1 MGLWEVNPSPG
12 LRLAV
17 GPSITKEQEIE
28 LLSAIIHSRWISTC
42 DKTPVAAEAKAL
54 DCLFRQSQRGFS
66 FTAPKSLLRLKI
78 VETSAAR
85 TRVLNRC

>member
-1 MGLWEVNPSPG
+1 MSCSVPS
-12 LRLAV
+12 
-17 GPSITKEQEIE
+17 SIAGGSVPVT
-28 LLSAIIHSRWISTC
+28 
-42 DKTPVAAEAKAL
+42 KTPVAAEAKAL
-54 DCLFRQSQRGFS
+54 DCLFHQSQRGLS